1 MTADLAMLPAWQLV
15 KLYKSRKAS
24 PVEATKAALAMWSR
38 ALRLQ
43 AADDGVRVVQVVL
56 PLVDT
61 AMTAGRGANKI
72 DAMTAARAVAR
83 GLERDRDDIFVGK
96 ARLLPFMNRLA
107 PGVLAHALRE
117 T

>member
-1 MTADLAMLPAWQLV
+1 MLFRSVNIGSGLGFAPKRA
-15 KLYKSRKAS
+15 A
-24 PVEATKAALAMWSR
+24 PVYCATKAALAMWSR

>member
-1 MTADLAMLPAWQLV
+1 MCSSDL
-15 KLYKSRKAS
+15 
-24 PVEATKAALAMWSR
+24 LAMWSR